1 MVGLSLLAV
10 GLAIKQGE
18 PRWLFLGLPFTL
30 ALAVMARYAP
40 SGYRLAADGV
50 HVERRARPAV
60 IPYRTIRTVD
70 RAPRQL
76 AGISLLG
83 SRGIFG
89 RFGTFW
95 NPRLGFYRLYLTNR
109 TSIVWLATST
119 GWVGLS
125 PDRPDEFVERLRQR
139 LP

>member
-10 GLAIKQGE
+10 VLAIKHGE

-30 ALAVMARYAP
+30 ALVVMARFAP

-50 HVERRARPAV
+50 HVERRSRPVV
-60 IPYRTIRTVD
+60 IPYRMIRAVD
-70 RAPRQL
+70 REPRQL

-89 RFGTFW
+89 WFGTFW
-95 NPRLGFYRLYLTNR
+95 SPRLGFYRLYLSNR
-109 TSIVWLATST
+109 TGIVWLATSK
-119 GWVGLS
+119 GLVGLS

-139 LP
+139 LT